1 MSNNPILVTGGAGYI
16 GSHVVKLLGE
26 RGESVVVLDDLS
38 TGNAD
43 AVLHGELVVGKT
55 GDTELVSQLI
65 ADRGIDTVM
74 HFAAHTIV
82 PESVEN
88 PLKYYANNTCST
100 RNLLQACQENN
111 VKNFIFSST
120 AATYGVPHESVDA
133 CHEELPTAPINAYGS
148 SKLMSETMLRDLS
161 AATDLKHVVLRY
173 FNVAGSDPDGR
184 IGQSTRNATLLI
196 KVAVEVVVGKREQLY
211 VFGTD
216 YPTADGTGVRD
227 YIHVSDL
234 GSAHLSALDYL
245 RDGGESTLLNCGYG
259 HGFSVR
265 QVIDAVER
273 VSGEPLKVIEQP
285 RRAGDP
291 PALIAK
297 VDKIH
302 QALDWTPQF
311 DNIDTIVQ
319 TSLDWERKLLQR
331 QHNKLPES

>member
-1 MSNNPILVTGGAGYI
+1 MKRHPILVTGGAGYI

-26 RGESVVVLDDLS
+26 RGESVIVLDDLS
-38 TGNAD
+38 TGNAE
-43 AVLHGELVVGKT
+43 AVLYGELVVGKT
-55 GDTELVSQLI
+55 GDIELVSKLI
-65 ADRGIDTVM
+65 ADKGIDTVM

-100 RNLLQACQENN
+100 RNLLQACQDNQ
-111 VKNFIFSST
+111 VRHFIFSST
-120 AATYGVPHESVDA
+120 AATYGEPDESVGA
-133 CHEELPTAPINAYGS
+133 CHEELPTAPINAYGT
-148 SKLMSETMLRDLS
+148 SKLMSEAMLRDLS

-184 IGQSTRNATLLI
+184 IGQSTPKATLLI
-196 KVAVEVVVGKREQLY
+196 KVAAEVVVGKREHLY

-216 YPTADGTGVRD
+216 YPTEDGTGVRD

-245 RDGGESTLLNCGYG
+245 RGGGKSTLLNCGYG

-273 VSGEPLKVIEQP
+273 ANGAPIKVIEQP

-291 PALIAK
+291 PSLVAA

-302 QALDWTPQF
+302 QTLDWKPQY
-311 DNIDTIVQ
+311 DDLDTIVE
-319 TSLDWERKLLQR
+319 TSLAWERTLLER
-331 QHNKLPES
+331 EHNQAKK

>member
-1 MSNNPILVTGGAGYI
+1 MTKKSILVTGGAGYI

-38 TGNAD
+38 TGNED
-43 AVLHGELVVGKT
+43 AVLHGTLVKGKT
-55 GDTELVSQLI
+55 GDIDLVSRLLK
-65 ADRGIDTVM
+65 AHNVDTVM

-100 RNLLQACQENN
+100 RALLQACQEASI
-111 VKNFIFSST
+111 KNFVFSST
-120 AATYGVPHESVDA
+120 AATYGIPSDSSKGCSED
-133 CHEELPTAPINAYGS
+133 LPTAPINAYGT
-148 SKLMSETMLRDLS
+148 SKLMSEMMLRDLS
-161 AATDLKHVVLRY
+161 LACDMQHVILRY
-173 FNVAGSDPDGR
+173 FNVAGSDPDGQ
-184 IGQSTRNATLLI
+184 IGQSTKEATLLI
-196 KVAVEVVVGKREQLY
+196 KVAAEVALGKRDELY

-234 GSAHLSALDYL
+234 AAAHLSALEYM
-245 RDGGESTLLNCGYG
+245 RQGGESILLNCGYG

-265 QVIDAVER
+265 EVIDSINR
-273 VSGEPLKVIEQP
+273 IHGTPIKVIEKP

-291 PALIAK
+291 PSLVAA

-302 QALDWTPQF
+302 ATLDWSPQF
-311 DNIDTIVQ
+311 DHLDTIVE
-319 TSLDWERKLLQR
+319 TALNWEKILLER
-331 QHNKLPES
+331 QHNSQQ